1 MTQSPLE
8 IIEVIC
14 PEFLTTSGYG
24 YYVELAEVNT
34 SEGYFGEQYEAAV
47 ALRACHYWELNS
59 KSRGQNGTVTYL
71 MEGRLAK
78 SFGGIGVIKRDLER
92 TSWGRQLLDMIDTCN
107 IAAST
112 TNYGALAR
120 YL

>member
-14 PEFLTTSGYG
+14 PDFVTTSGYN
-24 YYVELAEVNT
+24 YYIELAEVNT
-34 SEGYFGEQYEAAV
+34 SEGFFGEQYEAAV
-47 ALRACHYWELNS
+47 ALRACHQWELNS
-59 KSRGQNGTVTYL
+59 KNRGQNGPVTYL

-92 TSWGRQLLDMIDTCN
+92 TSYGRQLLDMIDTCN

-112 TNYGALAR
+112 SNYEALAR